1 MNFLYKMSEAQK
13 EELKT
18 NIKRGTDLLAFRRAQ
33 AIIMLEER
41 LPIDTILSITGYR
54 KEVIVKLRRL
64 FITKGYGSLFSKRKK
79 KSPKTLLTRSQKKQI
94 IETIN
99 TTKPSNFGF
108 NSYSF
113 WTTAV
118 LGYLIKEQYHV
129 EYKSKTSL
137 YLIFK
142 QARFSF
148 RKPEKQSE
156 KRNEQQ
162 IAEWKK
168 KYEPIIK
175 EECAREDSIVLVG
188 DEMVLTSETRLQKV
202 WLPKDQPAFIEDTSK
217 RKTTHIYGFLNI
229 QSGAG
234 AVFQAETQTGET
246 TVSILKKLTEKYPDK
261 RIVIFWDNAS
271 WHKSAIVKEYLES
284 TTHFQLYNFP
294 PYAPDLNPQEH
305 VWKEIRSK
313 VLNNRLITDIDKAAK
328 QLIRFVN
335 DSLFEYRF
343 FGLHGTFNM

>member
-1 MNFLYKMSEAQK
+1 MNFLYKMTETQK
-13 EELKT
+13 EELRT
-18 NIKRGTDLLAFRRAQ
+18 SIKRSTDLLAFRRAQ

-41 LPIDTILSITGYR
+41 LPIDTIISITGYR

-64 FITKGYGSLFSKRKK
+64 FITKGYDSLLSRRKK

-99 TTKPSNFGF
+99 TTNPSDFGF
-108 NSYSF
+108 NNYPF

-118 LGYLIKEQYHV
+118 LGYLIKEQYRV

-142 QARFSF
+142 QAKFSF

-162 IAEWKK
+162 IAEWKE

-175 EECAREDSIVLVG
+175 AECARDDSVVIVG
-188 DEMVLTSETRLQKV
+188 DEMALTSETRLQKV
-202 WLPKDQPAFIEDTSK
+202 WLPKDRPAFIEDTSK
-217 RKTTHIYGFLNI
+217 RKITHIYGFLNI
-229 QSGAG
+229 QSGVG
-234 AVFQAETQTGET
+234 TVFQTEAQTGEI
-246 TVSILKKLTEKYPDK
+246 TVSILKKFTEKYPNK

-271 WHKSAIVKEYLES
+271 WHKSETVKEYLRATS
-284 TTHFQLYNFP
+284 QFQLYNFP
-294 PYAPDLNPQEH
+294 PY
-305 VWKEIRSK
+305 
-313 VLNNRLITDIDKAAK
+313 
-328 QLIRFVN
+328 
-335 DSLFEYRF
+335 
-343 FGLHGTFNM
+343 